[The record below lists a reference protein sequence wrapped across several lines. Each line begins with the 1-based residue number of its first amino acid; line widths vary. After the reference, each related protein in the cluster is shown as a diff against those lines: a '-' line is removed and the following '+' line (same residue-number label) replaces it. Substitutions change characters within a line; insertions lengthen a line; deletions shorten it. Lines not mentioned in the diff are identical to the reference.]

1 MIKLKFNNCM
11 IALTLVLV
19 VASCGDKS
27 NSAEQS
33 KDAENSLNNLDFEI
47 EKNGLPSYW
56 YAGNGGNRDGNYK
69 VSLDKMEKQSGKM
82 SLKMEK
88 IGVQNDRSIGLLT
101 GTLPVELVSGKTVE
115 FKAWIKTKDIENGYA
130 RLWFRVDGE
139 NDTVLGFENMSEGGL
154 NGTNEWTQVSL
165 KIDVSKEV
173 KNINFG
179 GQLQGEGTAWFDNF
193 ELFID
198 GVKLN

>member
-1 MIKLKFNNCM
+1 M
-11 IALTLVLV
+11 IALTLALLV
-19 VASCGDKS
+19 SSCGDK
-27 NSAEQS
+27 NNDTQQS
-33 KDAENSLNNLDFEI
+33 KDSENSLNNLDFEI
-47 EKNGLPSYW
+47 EKNGLPSNW
-56 YAGNGGNRDGNYK
+56 YAGNGGNQDGKFK
-69 VSLDKMEKQSGKM
+69 VSLDNLEKQSGKM

-88 IGVQNDRSIGLLT
+88 IGVQNDGSIGLLT

-115 FKAWIKTKDIENGYA
+115 FKGWIKTKDIENGYA

-139 NDTVLGFENMSEGGL
+139 NDIVLGFENMSDSGL
-154 NGTNEWTQVSL
+154 NGTNNWTQVSL

-179 GQLQGEGTAWFDNF
+179 GQLQGNGIAWFDNF

-198 GVKLN
+198 GVKHN

>member
-19 VASCGDKS
+19 VTSCGDKS
-27 NSAEQS
+27 NNTQQS

-56 YAGNGGNRDGNYK
+56 YAGKGGNQDGNFK
-69 VSLDKMEKQSGKM
+69 VSLDNLEKQSGKK

-88 IGVQNDRSIGLLT
+88 IGVQTDGSIGLLT

-115 FKAWIKTKDIENGYA
+115 FKGWIKTKDIENGYA

-139 NDTVLGFENMSEGGL
+139 NDIVLAFENMSEKGL
-154 NGTNEWTQVSL
+154 NGTNNWTQVSL

-179 GQLQGEGTAWFDNF
+179 SMLQGDGIAWFDNF

-198 GVKLN
+198 GVKHK